1 MGKPFIWLDT
11 ISQRN
16 RWGKNG
22 ARNQAAKSNKNR
34 QQTCR
39 YLPHPLSKICRFLPP
54 YHIGSCRYLPL
65 CLTRFIAI

>member
-22 ARNQAAKSNKNR
+22 ARNQAAKSNKKR

-39 YLPHPLSKICRFLPP
+39 YLPHPLSKIAA
-54 YHIGSCRYLPL
+54 SCRLM
-65 CLTRFIAI
+65 TSAVAAICRSA